1 MSRHVLCLNAGSSS
15 VKFALYRID
24 EGDEKLL
31 ARGAVE
37 RIGLEGG
44 SLWLKDIGNGTLSES
59 GDRFKDHAEAVR
71 GAFEALDSLGLPSPD
86 AVGHRIVHG
95 GAEYIK
101 HAVVDSKLLK
111 KLKGLVPFAP
121 LHLPGGILGIEA
133 VKARYP
139 KLKQV
144 ACFDTAFHRGM
155 PERAERFPLPRVLW
169 EQGVR
174 RYGFHGLSYEYI
186 LGALGEE
193 ASGRLIIAHLGN
205 GASMAAVLDGKPI
218 DTTMGLTPTGGF
230 MMGTRSGDLDP
241 GILLYLMRER
251 GYDSEKL
258 AQLVDHES
266 GLLGVSGMSRSMKT
280 LLEKRDHNPNAALAV
295 EMYCY
300 HLKKQIGALAA
311 ALGGLDTFV
320 FTGGIGERAAP
331 VRLEVCEGLKHLGV
345 RLDRRLND
353 SHAEVIT
360 EPKSPCT
367 AKVIPTN
374 EDLVIA
380 RHTLRLTV

>member
-1 MSRHVLCLNAGSSS
+1 
-15 VKFALYRID
+15 VKFALYRTG

-44 SLWLKDIGNGTLSES
+44 SLWLKDIDNGTVSES
-59 GDRFKDHAEAVR
+59 EGRFKDHADAVR
-71 GAFEALDSLGLPSPD
+71 AAFGALDTLGLPAPD

-95 GAEYIK
+95 GAEHTA
-101 HAVVDSKLLK
+101 HAIVDPRLLDKLR
-111 KLKGLVPFAP
+111 GLVPFAP

-133 VKARYP
+133 VTARYP
-139 KLKQV
+139 KLRQV

-155 PERAERFPLPRVLW
+155 PERAEHFPLPRALW

-186 LGALGEE
+186 IGALGEE

-205 GASMAAVLDGKPI
+205 GASMAAVRDGKPI

-251 GYDSEKL
+251 GYDSERL
-258 AQLVDHES
+258 SHMVDHES
-266 GLLGVSGMSRSMKT
+266 GLLGVSGVSRSMKT
-280 LLEKRDHNPNAALAV
+280 LLENRDKNPDAALAV

-311 ALGGLDTFV
+311 VLGGLDTLV
-320 FTGGIGERAAP
+320 FTGGIGERASP
-331 VRLEVCEGLKHLGV
+331 IRQEVCEGLKHLGV
-345 RLDRRLND
+345 SLDAALNER
-353 SHAEVIT
+353 HAGVIT
-360 EPKSPCT
+360 KPGSPCIVR
-367 AKVIPTN
+367 VIPTN

-380 RHTLRLTV
+380 RHTHILTV